1 MNSTLKNL
9 AKRFKVHHYVA
20 FAAVLAIG
28 IFNAV
33 TIYSPIIKQNN
44 REKNIT
50 ETFET
55 WWEEEGAA
63 QFMAVGLTAD
73 DKLKQEEFEQYRER
87 YLQQNHTYIVEDRVK
102 EMRQEFRKWWE
113 IGGGKEDYV
122 KEHSTYPN
130 ERDFNREQDKWIK
143 AYTSKFPRY
152 GLAFVPKDQNYG
164 QLFTTWFLFPGM
176 ASFLVFAVLF
186 LFSFT
191 LLCRR
196 WGSAITTGI
205 FIGIALIGALPVQM
219 LTFTSFFDH
228 YADSRYMG
236 ASLALAFLLGATSFH
251 PRKGEIPHWVIAT
264 SVLGAMLDMLLNWKL
279 YSGIFGAVAALTP
292 VLFALGALAGLKI
305 PERVKSQKEL
315 ANEAI
320 ENRLRRSAGTNL
332 AAERKVKNRQMFDSG
347 FNEVK
352 AGRIENAQRIIA
364 QAVSSILQE
373 HPVVP
378 EDVLLVAEKLTSP
391 DTYVDFPSL
400 QWLEWGESA
409 KNKNV
414 MDAALL
420 LLEKGLKLEKNA
432 NIARRALYNI
442 GEIRIL
448 RGIDREE
455 GVRRLNQV
463 IEMNGND
470 ILAAQS
476 KKLLERVA
484 PKKPK
489 AGPANPFSR

>member
-1 MNSTLKNL
+1 MKDSLKKL
-9 AKRFKVHHYVA
+9 VKRFKMHHYVA
-20 FAAVLAIG
+20 FVAVLSVG

-44 REKNIT
+44 REKNIA
-50 ETFET
+50 ETFNK

-63 QFMAVGLTAD
+63 QFQAVGLKAD
-73 DKLKQEEFEQYRER
+73 EKTRAEEFEQFRDR
-87 YLQQNHTYIVEDRVK
+87 YLQQNRTYIVEDRVK
-102 EMRQEFRKWWE
+102 EMRQEFRTWWE

-122 KEHSTYPN
+122 KEHKTYPN

-152 GLAFVPKDQNYG
+152 GLAFIPKDQNYG
-164 QLFTTWFLFPGM
+164 QLFTTWLLFPGM
-176 ASFLVFAVLF
+176 VSFLIFAVLF
-186 LFSFT
+186 LFSYT

-196 WGSAITTGI
+196 WGAAIATGI
-205 FIGIALIGALPVQM
+205 FVGIALIGALPVQV

-236 ASLALAFLLGATSFH
+236 ASLALAFMLGATCFH
-251 PRKGEIPHWVIAT
+251 PRKGEVPHHVIAIC
-264 SVLGAMLDMLLNWKL
+264 VLGALLDMIANWKL

-292 VLFALGALAGLKI
+292 ALFALGALAGFKI
-305 PERVKSQKEL
+305 PERTKSQREL
-315 ANEAI
+315 ANEAL
-320 ENRLRRSAGTNL
+320 ENRLRRNTGSNAV
-332 AAERKVKNRQMFDSG
+332 ADRKAKNRQMFENG
-347 FNEVK
+347 FTEVK

-378 EDVLLVAEKLTSP
+378 EDVLLVAERLTGP
-391 DTYVDFPSL
+391 DTYIDFPSL

-448 RGIDREE
+448 RGIDRDE
-455 GVRRLNQV
+455 GVRRLKQV
-463 IEMNGND
+463 IDMNGND

-476 KKLLERVA
+476 KKLLEKVA
-484 PKKPK
+484 QKKPK
-489 AGPANPFSR
+489 ANPANPFSR